1 VRALALEHLRP
12 NPVGIFG
19 RVLEERGIEVDRVAL
34 DEGERLPDWR
44 RYDLIV
50 AMGAGHS
57 VWQDGEVPWIAE
69 EKRAVREAVLAGM
82 PYFGVCFGA
91 QILADVFGARGFRG
105 PEPELGINQ
114 VFLTAAARRDP
125 VFRGFPAD
133 LEVCQ
138 WHSNHFS
145 LPHGAVR
152 LARSPRYENQAIRY
166 GRVAYGIQCRLETTA
181 EDLREWLKCFPDTVP
196 TFNARHGP
204 GSIDGFLD
212 DYAAFV
218 PFLQE
223 TGRQV
228 FGRWLENALALG
240 GLGGT
245 VRAVRL
251 RHAARGEDSAA
262 LVGGGAQLARMDAAL
277 AAARRGESS
286 VLVIRG
292 EGGAG
297 KTALLDAA
305 AERARGLRTLRAR
318 GEDPDGDDPFAAVAE
333 LCRPLAD
340 GIGALSPPR
349 AAAMAAILEPL
360 ADGHLG
366 DRYAAY
372 AGALDLLV
380 RTAEETPLLVLVDEA
395 HLLDD
400 ASSEAVAFLSRR
412 LGADGIALLVATESE
427 DDLLDAEDLR
437 LGGLAPPDARA
448 VLDARWGEDLDPHV
462 SDLVVAAAAGNP
474 LALLEIPLDLTADQR
489 GGRATIDDALPISA
503 EWAFLR
509 RLDRLPLQARSAAV
523 LSLSRCK
530 PGTRCSSRRWRAG
543 ASCGRSSRR
552 ARGSV
557 SAGRRSKSAPK

>member
-1 VRALALEHLRP
+1 MRALALEHLRP

-19 RVLEERGIEVDRVAL
+19 RVLEERGIEVDRVL
-34 DEGERLPDWR
+34 LNEGQPLPDWR
-44 RYDLIV
+44 GYDLIV

-57 VWQDGEVPWIAE
+57 VWQDNEFAWIAE
-69 EKRAVREAVLAGM
+69 EKRAVREAVLAGI

-91 QILADVFGARGFRG
+91 QVLADVFGARSFRG
-105 PEPELGINQ
+105 PEPELGVNQ

-145 LPHGAVR
+145 LPPGAVR

-166 GRVAYGIQCRLETTA
+166 GRVPYGIQCHLETSVEA
-181 EDLREWLKCFPDTVP
+181 LREWLRYFPDTVG

-245 VRAVRL
+245 ARAVRL
-251 RHAARGEDSAA
+251 HHAARGEDSAA
-262 LVGGGAQLARMDAAL
+262 FVGRGAELARVDAAL
-277 AAARRGESS
+277 ASARRGESS
-286 VLVIRG
+286 VLVVRG

-305 AERARGLRTLRAR
+305 AERARGLRILRAR
-318 GEDPDGDDPFAAVAE
+318 GEDPDGDDPFAAMAE

-340 GIGALSPPR
+340 GIVARSPPR
-349 AAAMAAILEPL
+349 PRAVATMIEPR
-360 ADGHLG
+360 AGGRHVAG
-366 DRYAAY
+366 YAAY
-372 AGALDLLV
+372 AACAGALV
-380 RTAEETPLLVLVDEA
+380 RTAEHTPLLVLVDEA

-400 ASSEAVAFLSRR
+400 ASSEAVAFLSR
-412 LGADGIALLVATESE
+412 
-427 DDLLDAEDLR
+427 
-437 LGGLAPPDARA
+437 
-448 VLDARWGEDLDPHV
+448 
-462 SDLVVAAAAGNP
+462 
-474 LALLEIPLDLTADQR
+474 
-489 GGRATIDDALPISA
+489 
-503 EWAFLR
+503 
-509 RLDRLPLQARSAAV
+509 
-523 LSLSRCK
+523 
-530 PGTRCSSRRWRAG
+530 
-543 ASCGRSSRR
+543 
-552 ARGSV
+552 
-557 SAGRRSKSAPK
+557 